1 MSATVGVR
9 PSTSATGNG
18 GTASG
23 GGAGQSGPSP
33 SRSTPFSLAVWTA
46 LVAVAV
52 AALLGVAVGAYTAAD
67 DGTNSVAQHAAVA
80 SDSAD
85 LYFSL
90 SDLDAE
96 AGRLVLLGNGAD
108 PTGSLSLAGDQ
119 IATLTAYNERTAQ
132 AATDLRQLAASAG
145 SGDQAAIGALTSGVT
160 EYHQIADAAIALDQT
175 APSTLP
181 DTMGASAGQPTG
193 PAIGY
198 YARAAT
204 LMQSELLPQA
214 KALRDSKAQALSDS
228 ASSARLAG
236 IIGASAL
243 GVVGLLALTL
253 ALRAHGRLRRW
264 FRRSANPGVLVAAFV
279 SLGLAL
285 GAAAALASTA
295 SDVSNAG
302 SHFADYLAV
311 TRTRAASYD
320 VDGAVTRLLLMPD
333 TKQAPLQA
341 AQKDAA
347 SALASLGAAG
357 DTANTRWLTIWDA
370 TKGDIAKTFE
380 YLNGTLTAPA
390 SLVCGKDNL
399 SEALCEDTGTARG
412 DEAFDFYYYD
422 SALLTLSNDRLA
434 SFNASMSSAHSDLT
448 GWSWLPWLLAV
459 GALTSLAL
467 GVRPRFAE
475 YR

>member
-1 MSATVGVR
+1 MGVR
-9 PSTSATGNG
+9 ASTAATGNG

-23 GGAGQSGPSP
+23 GGAGQSGPRP
-33 SRSTPFSLAVWTA
+33 SRSTPFKLAVWTA
-46 LVAVAV
+46 LVAAAV

-96 AGRLVLLGNGAD
+96 AARLVLLGNGAD
-108 PTGSLSLAGDQ
+108 PASGALDLAGDQ
-119 IATLTAYNERTAQ
+119 VATLTAYNERTAQ
-132 AATDLRQLAASAG
+132 ADADLRLLAASAG
-145 SGDQAAIGALTSGVT
+145 SGDQATIAALVGGVT

-175 APSTLP
+175 APSTVP
-181 DTMGASAGQPTG
+181 DTMGASAGQPAAT
-193 PAIGY
+193 AIGY

-204 LMQSELLPQA
+204 LMQSQLLPKA
-214 KALRDSKAQALSDS
+214 KALRDSKAQSLSDA

-236 IIGASAL
+236 LIGASAA
-243 GVVGLLALTL
+243 GACGLLALVL
-253 ALRAHGRLRRW
+253 AIRAHGRLRRW

-285 GAAAALASTA
+285 GAASALASTA
-295 SDVSNAG
+295 GDVSEAG

-320 VDGAVTRLLLMPD
+320 VDGAVTRYLLMPD
-333 TKQAPLQA
+333 TTQGPLQA
-341 AQKDAA
+341 ARSSAA
-347 SALASLGAAG
+347 RELVGLGAAG
-357 DTANTRWLTIWDA
+357 VTAKARWANVADG
-370 TKGDIAKTFE
+370 TKGDIAAII
-380 YLNGTLTAPA
+380 GDIGGIPAGSTAA
-390 SLVCGKDNL
+390 SDLQRLSAALVK
-399 SEALCEDTGTARG
+399 DTGTARG
-412 DEAFDFYYYD
+412 DEAYDFYYYD
-422 SALLTLSNDRLA
+422 TALLTLSNDRQA
-434 SFNASMSSAHSDLT
+434 AFDASMSAARSDLS